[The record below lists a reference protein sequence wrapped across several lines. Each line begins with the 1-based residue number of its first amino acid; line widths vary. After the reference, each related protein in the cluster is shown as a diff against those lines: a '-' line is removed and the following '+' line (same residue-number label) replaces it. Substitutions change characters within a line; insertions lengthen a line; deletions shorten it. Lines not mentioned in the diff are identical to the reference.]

1 MMRDSLADNGYH
13 VLDAPH
19 AEQAMRM
26 AQGHPQPIDLLVTD
40 VVLPGIGGPELA
52 ARLTA
57 VRPQMS
63 VLYVSGYAE
72 PETAMRLLRHP
83 SVGYLQKPFALDEF
97 VKRVENIVASRPN
110 HKISSRGYAPTYVI
124 IFNER

>member
-1 MMRDSLADNGYH
+1 
-13 VLDAPH
+13 
-19 AEQAMRM
+19 MRM
-26 AQGHPQPIDLLVTD
+26 AQGYPQPIDLLVTD

-57 VRPQMS
+57 MRPQMS

-72 PETAMRLLRHP
+72 PETATRLLGDP

-97 VKRVENIVASRPN
+97 VKRVENIVASRP
-110 HKISSRGYAPTYVI
+110 KP
-124 IFNER
+124 